1 MYVSFYLCK
10 YLANILDLNKMKL
23 QTTRL
28 IFRKVSKD
36 DLRNIH
42 ALHSFNE
49 TDRFNTLGIP
59 ETILDTEKVI
69 EDWCS
74 RQNTQPP
81 NLYVFCLEL
90 IDTKEFIGLIAL
102 NMGKPNYK
110 TAEIWYKIHPD
121 HWRKGYATEALSCIL
136 HFAFNDL
143 QLHRIE
149 AGCAVENIASI
160 KVLEKVGMK
169 REGLKR
175 KILPIRGEWK
185 DNYFYAILEDDFFI
199 L

>member
-1 MYVSFYLCK
+1 
-10 YLANILDLNKMKL
+10 MKL
-23 QTTRL
+23 QTSRL
-28 IFRKVSKD
+28 NFRQVSKE
-36 DLRNIH
+36 DLNIIH
-42 ALHSFNE
+42 ALHSFSE
-49 TDRFNTLGIP
+49 IDRFNTLGIP
-59 ETILDTEKVI
+59 KTIEATEKI
-69 EDWCS
+69 IDDWCYK
-74 RQNTQPP
+74 QNAEPP
-81 NLYVFCLEL
+81 SLYAFCLEL

-160 KVLEKVGMK
+160 KVLEKAGMI

-185 DNYFYAILEDDFFI
+185 DNYFYAILEEDFFI
-199 L
+199 LQAKVQSDEGAK

>member
-1 MYVSFYLCK
+1 
-10 YLANILDLNKMKL
+10 MKL

-28 IFRKVSKD
+28 NFRQVSKR
-36 DLRNIH
+36 DLNNIH
-42 ALHSFNE
+42 ALHSFAE

-59 ETILDTEKVI
+59 ETILDTEKI
-69 EDWCS
+69 IDNWCS
-74 RQNTQPP
+74 KQNAGPP
-81 NLYVFCLEL
+81 TLYVFCVEI

-102 NMGKPNYK
+102 NIGKPNYK
-110 TAEIWYKIHPD
+110 TAELWYKIHPD
-121 HWRKGYATEALSCIL
+121 HWRKGYATEAMYYTL

-160 KVLEKVGMK
+160 KILDKVGMI

-185 DNYFYAILEDDFFI
+185 DNYFYAILEEDFFI
-199 L
+199 LQAKAQSDEGPK